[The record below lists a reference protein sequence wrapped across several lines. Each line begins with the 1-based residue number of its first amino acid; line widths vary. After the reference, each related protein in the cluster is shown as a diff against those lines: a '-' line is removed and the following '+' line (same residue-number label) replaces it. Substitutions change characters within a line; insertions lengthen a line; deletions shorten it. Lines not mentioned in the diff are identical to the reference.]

1 MRVLF
6 VTPAEPAGPHL
17 PFVRREAHALR
28 NAGHRVEMFAFD
40 DRSCPPAYFFARAAE
55 LRAAVRRFRPDVVH
69 AQLGRMN
76 ALAAACGAAGLAP
89 LVVTFRG
96 ADIDRHTRYSALRS
110 ALGVVAS
117 QLAALLASGIV
128 CASRGIRDR
137 VLARRWRPTLVL
149 ASGVDLN
156 SFAPGDRAAARSRL
170 GFGVDERIV
179 LFVSGRNP
187 AVTDPEL
194 AGQAVEDARRR
205 AGALRVVVLDDSL
218 PPEDVPHYMNAADC
232 LLVTS
237 KTGGSPAAVQE
248 AMACNLPVVSVD
260 VGDVRERL
268 DGVSECAVVARCPI
282 ALGMAVAELLRA
294 PRRSDGRRHAAELGI
309 EALASR
315 LAEFYAE
322 ILPHR
327 GSDAHPTRAG
337 V

>member
-1 MRVLF
+1 
-6 VTPAEPAGPHL
+6 
-17 PFVRREAHALR
+17 
-28 NAGHRVEMFAFD
+28 
-40 DRSCPPAYFFARAAE
+40 
-55 LRAAVRRFRPDVVH
+55 VRRFRPDLVH

-110 ALGVVAS
+110 AVGVVAS
-117 QLAALLASGIV
+117 QLAALLASGVV

-149 ASGVDLN
+149 PSGVDLK
-156 SFAPGDRAAARSRL
+156 SFVPAERAAARARL
-170 GFGVDERIV
+170 GFGADERIV
-179 LFVSGRNP
+179 LFASGRNP

-194 AGQAVEDARRR
+194 AGQAIDDARRR
-205 AGALRVVVLDDSL
+205 AGTLRLVVLDGEL
-218 PPEDVPHYMNAADC
+218 PQEDLPHYMNAADC

-248 AMACNLPVVSVD
+248 AMACNLPVVSVE

-268 DGVSECAVVARCPI
+268 DGVSECAVVARCPM
-282 ALGMAVAELLRA
+282 ALGMAVADLLRA
-294 PRRSDGRRHAAELGI
+294 PRRSNGRKHAAGLGL

-315 LAEFYAE
+315 LASFYSE
-322 ILPHR
+322 ILPGKKM
-327 GSDAHPTRAG
+327 GSVPI
-337 V
+337 

>member
-1 MRVLF
+1 MRILF
-6 VTPAEPAGPHL
+6 VTPAEPAAPHL

-28 NAGHRVEMFAFD
+28 NAGHHVEMFAFD
-40 DRSCPPAYFFARAAE
+40 DSRCTLAYFFARAAE

-76 ALAAACGAAGLAP
+76 AFAAACGAAGLAP

-96 ADIDRHTRYSALRS
+96 SDIDRHTRYSALRS
-110 ALGVVAS
+110 AIGVVAS

-149 ASGVDLN
+149 PSGVDLQT
-156 SFAPGDRAAARSRL
+156 FVPGDRAAARARL
-170 GFGVDERIV
+170 GLGADERIV
-179 LFVSGRNP
+179 LFASGRNP

-194 AGQAVEDARRR
+194 AAEAVEDARRR
-205 AGALRVVVLDDSL
+205 AGALRLMVFDGSL
-218 PPEDVPHYMNAADC
+218 PPEELPHYMNAADC

-260 VGDVRERL
+260 IGDVRERL
-268 DGVSECAVVARCPI
+268 DGVSECAVVERCPI
-282 ALGMAVAELLRA
+282 ALGMAVAQLLRA
-294 PRRSDGRRHAAELGI
+294 PRRSDGRKYAAALGI
-309 EALASR
+309 DALASR
-315 LAEFYAE
+315 LVAFYGE
-322 ILPHR
+322 ILPPR
-327 GSDAHPTRAG
+327 GGDAHIPIH
-337 V
+337 

>member
-28 NAGHRVEMFAFD
+28 NAGHPAEMFAFD
-40 DRSCPPAYFFARAAE
+40 DSRCSPGYFIARAAE

-76 ALAAACGAAGLAP
+76 ALAAACGATGLAP

-96 ADIDRHTRYSALRS
+96 ADIDRHTRYSAARS
-110 ALGVVAS
+110 ALGVLAS
-117 QLAALLASGIV
+117 QLAAFLASGIV
-128 CASRGIRDR
+128 CASREIRGR

-149 ASGVDLN
+149 PSGVDLK
-156 SFAPGDRAAARSRL
+156 SFVPGERAAARARL
-170 GFGVDERIV
+170 GFGADERIV
-179 LFVSGRNP
+179 LFASGRNP

-194 AGQAVEDARRR
+194 AGQAVDDARRR
-205 AGALRVVVLDDSL
+205 IGPLRLAVLDGSL
-218 PPEDVPHYMNAADC
+218 PPEELPHYMNAADC
-232 LLVTS
+232 LLLTS

-268 DGVSECAVVARCPI
+268 EGVGECAVVERCPI
-282 ALGMAVAELLRA
+282 ALGMAMADILRA
-294 PRRSDGRRHAAELGI
+294 PRRSDGRKHAAELGVD
-309 EALASR
+309 ALASR
-315 LAEFYAE
+315 LAAFYAE
-322 ILPHR
+322 VLTH
-327 GSDAHPTRAG
+327 GSDAHTTRAG